1 MAGSIERFSEERKIE
16 IISRLLRLTE
26 RQLEATQREEW
37 DEWESLLAQKKE
49 IYLSLFENSSF
60 SLTQKDWERL
70 HLIKVKE
77 EIIKELLK
85 SKEQEIIKELD
96 HVRNFKKG
104 LRGYRPSSHRVKLPR
119 FLSKKI

>member
-1 MAGSIERFSEERKIE
+1 M
-16 IISRLLRLTE
+16 RLTE
-26 RQLEATQREEW
+26 RQLEATQKEEW
-37 DEWESLLAQKKE
+37 DEWESLLAQKEE

-60 SLTQKDWERL
+60 SLTQKDRERL

-77 EIIKELLK
+77 EVIKELLK
-85 SKEQEIIKELD
+85 SKKQEIIKELD

-104 LRGYRPSSHRVKLPR
+104 LRAYRPSSHRVKLPR

>member
-1 MAGSIERFSEERKIE
+1 M
-16 IISRLLRLTE
+16 RLTE
-26 RQLEATQREEW
+26 RQLEATQKEEW
-37 DEWESLLAQKKE
+37 DEWESLLSQKEE
-49 IYLSLFENSSF
+49 IYLSLFENSSS

-96 HVRNFKKG
+96 HVRNFKKC
-104 LRGYRPSSHRVKLPR
+104 LRAYRPSSHRVKLAR